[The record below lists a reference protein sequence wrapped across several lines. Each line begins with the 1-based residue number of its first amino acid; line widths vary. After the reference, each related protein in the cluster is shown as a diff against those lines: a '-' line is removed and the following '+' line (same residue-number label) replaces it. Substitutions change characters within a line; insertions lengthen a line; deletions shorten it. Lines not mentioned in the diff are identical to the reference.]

1 MRRNPKTTSVQQK
14 ATKVRDRNP
23 PRSLSTSDALWELP
37 DPLSVLEVRHDD
49 GSVTFVRRHGHP
61 GGPRLL
67 LCHGNGLAIDF
78 YYPFWSLLEED
89 YELVV
94 YDLRN
99 HGWNAVGARTE
110 HNFPNLIRDQEQVVE
125 AVRTRY
131 GDKPMVGVF
140 HSLSALVALLSPTLG
155 TGRTGELAGW
165 FLLDPPLYRPG
176 PEDPDFDEVAE
187 KAAGMAQRRAHRFQ
201 KRSEFAELV
210 SYMRLLLRAVPG
222 ASELMAQSVLRESE
236 GGDGFELRCPRDYE
250 AQIIAYVRTFAFLVD
265 FGDLPCPTKVLG
277 SDPTLPYAYLPTFD
291 LSHIEAIDYDFIPEA
306 THFLQLEKPAE
317 CVAALKEF
325 LEDRG
330 LSRPWIIP
338 A

>member
-1 MRRNPKTTSVQQK
+1 M
-14 ATKVRDRNP
+14 
-23 PRSLSTSDALWELP
+23 TSDPVWELP
-37 DPLSVLEVRHDD
+37 EPLSVLEVRHDD
-49 GSVTFVRRHGHP
+49 GSVTHVRRHGHI

-67 LCHGNGLAIDF
+67 LCHGNGLAMDF
-78 YYPFWSLLEED
+78 YYPFWSLLEKD

-99 HGWNAVGARTE
+99 HGWNPVGARTE

-125 AVRTRY
+125 AVRVRY
-131 GDKPMVGVF
+131 GNKPMVGVF
-140 HSLSALVALLSPTLG
+140 HSLSALIALLSPTLG

-201 KRSEFAELV
+201 DRREFAELV
-210 SYMRLLLRAVPG
+210 SYMPLLLRAVPG
-222 ASELMAQSVLRESE
+222 ASELMSRTLLRESLD
-236 GGDGFELRCPRDYE
+236 GGGYELRCPRDYE

-265 FGDLPCPTKVLG
+265 FGDLPCPTKVIG

-291 LSHIEAIDYDFIPEA
+291 LSHIGTIEYDFIPEA

-317 CVAALKEF
+317 CAGALKEF

-330 LSRPWIIP
+330 LP
-338 A
+338 